1 MTWLQPMSIAAI
13 AVILTGLGYIIWR
26 RSNVLIIIG
35 VVTVAVFIIQFA
47 SIFIGE
53 GDNPSLDPVATE
65 LGFDTSHFLNGQ
77 DLYTIFTY
85 MFVHA
90 NLMHLLFNIFGLFF
104 IGMMF
109 EQKAGP
115 TRTAILYIVSGMLAC
130 LLCVAIERGR
140 PVIYVGA
147 SAAIFGL
154 LAGAARTFP
163 DAQVRAF
170 FILPPMPLWVVAAA
184 FIFLEFVWMITGSSG
199 FCYAPAGME
208 NIGHLGHIGGALFGA
223 LLAPWVMALDLDDK
237 VVPSESGRKRV
248 RTDMKVLERIAITGE
263 QKELLEKIRKEDEPD
278 IIRAWTEHLLEKARC
293 PDCGRRLR
301 PDTEKHTIKCKCGLK
316 FKY

>member
-13 AVILTGLGYIIWR
+13 VVILAGLGYIIWR
-26 RSNVLIIIG
+26 RSNVLIVIG
-35 VVTVAVFIIQFA
+35 VMTVAVFVLQFA
-47 SIFIGE
+47 SSLMVEGE
-53 GDNPSLDPVATE
+53 NDPLDPVAME
-65 LGFDTSHFLNGQ
+65 LGFDIGHFMKAQ

-90 NLMHLLFNIFGLFF
+90 NLMHLLFNVLGLFF

-109 EQKAGP
+109 EQRAGP
-115 TRTAILYIVSGMLAC
+115 IRTAVLYFVSGMLAC
-130 LLCVAIERGR
+130 LLCVAIEGGKQ
-140 PVIYVGA
+140 VIYVGA

-154 LAGAARTFP
+154 LAAAARTFP
-163 DAQVRAF
+163 DAQVQVF
-170 FILPPMPLWVVAAA
+170 FVLPPMPLWVVATG

-199 FCYAPAGME
+199 CCYAPAGME
-208 NIGHLGHIGGALFGA
+208 NIGHLGHIGGAVFGA

-237 VVPSESGRKRV
+237 AISSQSGRKGGRA
-248 RTDMKVLERIAITGE
+248 DMKALERIAITGE

-278 IIRAWTEHLLEKARC
+278 VVRAWTEHLIEKARC

-301 PDTEKHTIKCKCGLK
+301 PDTEKHTIKCKCGFK